1 MRSIGFPELLVT
13 LVVIALL
20 VGIFKSRRK
29 GNKRQEPVA
38 TTRSSTSGSS
48 GYIARHRDRKST
60 RLNSSHANLSYAV
73 FCLNKNPIASSPVRP
88 CLVQWSHRMPRPR
101 RKDL

>member
-48 GYIARHRDRKST
+48 GYYPRHRGNCTKCGADLDT
-60 RLNSSHANLSYAV
+60 NDPHAPG
-73 FCLNKNPIASSPVRP
+73 C
-88 CLVQWSHRMPRPR
+88 PRGGG
-101 RKDL
+101 